1 MKIEKLII
9 KNYKTFNDITIQ
21 MNDDVNIF
29 LGENDSGKTTIL
41 EALSIVLTGKL
52 NGGAIVSRLNP
63 DCPFLY

>member
-29 LGENDSGKTTIL
+29 VGENDSGKTIIL
-41 EALSIVLTGKL
+41 EALSIVLTGK
-52 NGGAIVSRLNP
+52 
-63 DCPFLY
+63 